1 MSTVL
6 TSPTLDALEETARHD
21 IANEL
26 AHFSCAKTNFFDAW
40 KRGVALAGTHLF
52 GKGVTADP
60 DRAVSIWDL
69 CPNMRLIDRAI
80 GVMSSGEKVF
90 LAALVSFYNAEDGGK
105 LFKRIGVRGLADLGG
120 LDLSRRSVLAS
131 LLLNYTGW

>member
-1 MSTVL
+1 MSTAL
-6 TSPTLDALEETARHD
+6 ANPTLDALEETARHD

-26 AHFSCAKTNFFDAW
+26 AHFSRAKTNFFDAW

-52 GKGVTADP
+52 GTGVAAV
-60 DRAVSIWDL
+60 DRAASVWDL
-69 CPNMRLIDRAI
+69 CPKVDLIERTI

-90 LAALVSFYNAEDGGK
+90 LAALVSFYNTETGGK
-105 LFKRIGVRGLADLGG
+105 LFKRIGVHGLADFGG

>member
-1 MSTVL
+1 MSTVR
-6 TSPTLDALEETARHD
+6 TSPALDALEESARHD

-26 AHFSCAKTNFFDAW
+26 AHFSHAKTNFFDAW
-40 KRGVALAGTHLF
+40 KRGVALAGPHLF
-52 GKGVTADP
+52 GTGVAADV

-69 CPNMRLIDRAI
+69 CPKLNLIERAI
-80 GVMSSGEKVF
+80 AVMSSGEKVF
-90 LAALVSFYNAEDGGK
+90 LAALVSFYNTEDGGK
-105 LFKRIGVRGLADLGG
+105 LFKRIGVQGLADFGG